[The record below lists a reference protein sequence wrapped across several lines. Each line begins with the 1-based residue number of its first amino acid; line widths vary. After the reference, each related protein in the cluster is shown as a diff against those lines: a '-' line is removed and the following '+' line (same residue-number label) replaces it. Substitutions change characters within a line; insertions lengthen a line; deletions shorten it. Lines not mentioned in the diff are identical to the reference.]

1 MDEQPTG
8 PAGSPDPVPPSGETP
23 ATVPS
28 PPWPLSKPSGTAS
41 LTPGFAATGASRKPM
56 WLRPLPIAAAIALVM
71 ALGGGAFALVAL
83 RGSSDVLTNIAPA
96 DTDVYATISLD
107 PALRQKLNLRGLVNK
122 FPALGSDGQITQQI
136 NKLLDQAFQGSGL
149 TFQKDV
155 RPWLGSQVA
164 VVDRSV
170 SQPQVAVLVASKDD
184 GAAEAAVDKART
196 GSAGRSFT
204 WTRASRGGV
213 DVWAGIPKSSSQDPI
228 AYALVGHAVVLSN
241 SAALV
246 RDIID
251 VAQGKD
257 AALDSSADYAKAVAG
272 LPTERLGVVYVHF
285 PPLIQQLKR
294 ALEATGSDFT
304 NTPTVFGQLDAY
316 RGMAVVISAQSNGV
330 AADVNIALDPSKFT
344 LQQRAALQDQ
354 EKGDALLPWIPKEA
368 FGAMLFDGLRETTQA
383 QIDQVLKADPSAK
396 KTLDDLG
403 VTGTDGVLAHLTG
416 PAGFEVGPAGG
427 GFPVGGAVLLG
438 TDDPAGM
445 KRFLQNAGGQLASS
459 FDSASPGSGSSGQA
473 AAGWQQE
480 TYRGVAISFMSG
492 SALAGQGV
500 QPAYAVTGGVAIVAT
515 SPEEIHRILDA
526 HSASATK
533 GIQASANF
541 KEAVPHAGQGGSALF
556 YVDAE
561 AVVGVIRGAMG
572 PEAQRAFDRNTA
584 PNLRP
589 VKAFVVSQSTTAD
602 HVSMRIFLLIR

>member
-1 MDEQPTG
+1 MDEE
-8 PAGSPDPVPPSGETP
+8 PAIVPP
-23 ATVPS
+23 A
-28 PPWPLSKPSGTAS
+28 PWPLSEPPGPAP
-41 LTPGFAATGASRKPM
+41 LTPGFAATGGRRKPI
-56 WLRPLPIAAAIALVM
+56 WLRPLPIGIAIALVM
-71 ALGGGAFALVAL
+71 VLGGGSFALVAL
-83 RGSSDVLTNIAPA
+83 RGSGDVLTNIAPA

-149 TFQKDV
+149 MFPKDV

-164 VVDRSV
+164 VVERSV

-204 WTRASRGGV
+204 WTRSSRGGV
-213 DVWAGIPKSSSQDPI
+213 DMWAGIPKTSSDDPV
-228 AYALVGHAVVLSN
+228 AYALVEHAVVVSN
-241 SAALV
+241 SATLV

-251 VAQGKD
+251 VAQVKVP
-257 AALDSSADYAKAVAG
+257 ALDTSADYTKAMAG
-272 LPTERLGVVYVHF
+272 LPSERLGVVYVHF
-285 PPLIQQLKR
+285 PPLIQQLKK
-294 ALEATGSDFT
+294 ALEATGDDFT

-330 AADVNIALDPSKFT
+330 AADVSIALDPSKFT
-344 LQQRAALQDQ
+344 SQQRAALQDQ
-354 EKGDALLPWIPKEA
+354 EKGDALFPWIPREA
-368 FGAMLFDGLRETTQA
+368 FGAMLFNGLKETTQA
-383 QIDQVLKADPSAK
+383 QLDQLLKADPSAK

-416 PAGFEVGPAGG
+416 PAGFEVGPSSGG
-427 GFPVGGAVLLG
+427 LPVGGAILLG
-438 TDDPAGM
+438 TNDPAGM
-445 KRFLQNAGGQLASS
+445 KRFLQNAGDQLASS
-459 FDSASPGSGSSGQA
+459 VDSSPSGPGDSDQA
-473 AAGWQQE
+473 VGKWQQE
-480 TYRGVAISFMSG
+480 TYRGVGISFMSE
-492 SALAGQGV
+492 SALAEQGV
-500 QPAYAVTGGVAIVAT
+500 QPAYAVTGGVAILAT

-533 GIQASANF
+533 GIQAAANF
-541 KEAVPHAGQGGSALF
+541 KEAVPHAGEGGSALF
-556 YVDAE
+556 YVDVE
-561 AVVGVIRGAMG
+561 AVVGVVRGAMG
-572 PEAQRAFDRNTA
+572 PEAQQAFDRDTA

-589 VKAFVVSQSTTAD
+589 VKAFVFSQSTTAD